1 MLEEQRTIVDEILRE
16 ESILEKMSLISKKL
30 IELQDQIK
38 DMSRN
43 GKIHFQLTDFKRDAH
58 LYLFANQADGI
69 VKKNSLKGQR
79 RPINRKSVD
88 EENAEKSKNYKTSQ
102 RKFTKLPT
110 LG

>member
-43 GKIHFQLTDFKRDAH
+43 GKIHF
-58 LYLFANQADGI
+58 
-69 VKKNSLKGQR
+69 
-79 RPINRKSVD
+79 
-88 EENAEKSKNYKTSQ
+88 
-102 RKFTKLPT
+102 
-110 LG
+110 